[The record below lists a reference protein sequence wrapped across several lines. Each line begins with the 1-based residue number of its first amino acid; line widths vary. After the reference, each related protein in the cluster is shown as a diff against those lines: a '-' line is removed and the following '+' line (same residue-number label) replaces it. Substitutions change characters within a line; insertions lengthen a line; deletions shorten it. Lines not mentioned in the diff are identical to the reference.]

1 HIGDC
6 VMALFGAPVAHGND
20 PERAVRAALD
30 IQGRLPGLA
39 DELGRP
45 IGAHI
50 GVASGQVVA
59 SRTGSA
65 SRQEYT
71 VTGDSVNLA
80 SRLTD
85 RAASGETLI
94 SDAVH
99 RALEDRLECA
109 AVGELAVK
117 GLAKPVRAWQLLGLR
132 ESARLGRQPF
142 VGRHS
147 ELHQLEAALP
157 TCCGS
162 GRGQA
167 IYVRGEAGIGKTRLV
182 EEFRYLAAEQGFA
195 CHCGLVLDFGAGTG
209 QDAIRS
215 IVRDL
220 LGLSSTSDP
229 ATVEAAAERA
239 VADDLVAS
247 ERRIYLN
254 DLLDM
259 PQPVELRA
267 LYDAMDNSTRN
278 SGKRATVAE
287 LVTRASGRLPLLL
300 VIEDLHWADRPTLDH
315 LAGLTEA
322 VAGCPALLVMTSR
335 IEGDPLDDAWRL
347 RVAGSPLLTVDLG
360 PLRPR
365 EAEAL
370 AGTYLDAGGELARR
384 CIERAAGNPLFL
396 EQLLLNSEEDTEAAP
411 GVP

>member
-1 HIGDC
+1 MDVSSWLHGVGLEHYVEAFRENDIDGEVLPRLTAEDLLAIGVVSIGHRRRLLDAIAALRGGHVAAAGSPAGGCPEPAADTTIPALPEGERRQVAVLFADLADYTRLTDELDAEEVHALLARFFGLVDGIVEGYGGSIDKHIGDC
-6 VMALFGAPVAHGND
+6 VMALFGAPIAHGND

-30 IQGRLPGLA
+30 IQRRMPGLA

-99 RALEDRLECA
+99 RALGDRLECA

-117 GLAKPVRAWQLLGLR
+117 GLTKPVRAWQLLGLR

-147 ELHQLEAALP
+147 ELQHFEAALG

-167 IYVRGEAGIGKTRLV
+167 VYFRGEAGIGKTRLV
-182 EEFRYLAAEQGFA
+182 EEFQRLAAEQGFA
-195 CHCGLVLDFGAGTG
+195 CHSGWSSISAPAPGRTPSVQWYVACLVC
-209 QDAIRS
+209 
-215 IVRDL
+215 
-220 LGLSSTSDP
+220 
-229 ATVEAAAERA
+229 RA
-239 VADDLVAS
+239 
-247 ERRIYLN
+247 
-254 DLLDM
+254 
-259 PQPVELRA
+259 
-267 LYDAMDNSTRN
+267 
-278 SGKRATVAE
+278 RAT
-287 LVTRASGRLPLLL
+287 RRPSRPPPSGP
-300 VIEDLHWADRPTLDH
+300 
-315 LAGLTEA
+315 
-322 VAGCPALLVMTSR
+322 
-335 IEGDPLDDAWRL
+335 
-347 RVAGSPLLTVDLG
+347 
-360 PLRPR
+360 
-365 EAEAL
+365 
-370 AGTYLDAGGELARR
+370 
-384 CIERAAGNPLFL
+384 
-396 EQLLLNSEEDTEAAP
+396 
-411 GVP
+411 